1 MEPRFNWLRF
11 IADRSDILIAV
22 LVVGIVMM
30 MIIPMPTWLL
40 DILLTFNISFALVIL
55 MVSMFNAEPLDFS
68 VFPSL
73 LLIMTMF
80 RLALNVSSTRLI
92 LLNAYAG
99 EVISTFGSFVIGGNT
114 VVGFII
120 FLILV
125 VIQFIVITRG
135 AERVS
140 EVAARFTLDAM
151 PGKQMAIDADLN
163 AGLINEDEAR
173 TRRKNIQREADFYG
187 AMDGASK
194 FVRGDAIAGIII
206 VIINIIG
213 GLIIGMVQR
222 GMTASEAVEIY
233 TILTVGDG
241 LVTQIPALLISTA
254 TGIVVTRSA
263 SQSNLG
269 KELSLQV
276 LNYPRA
282 LGLAALILFALG
294 SIGLPR
300 IPMYALGAFFAV
312 LYLLSRNAAQPA
324 EKTEIAEDVAEAEQ
338 IKRPENVLELLQ
350 VEKMEMELGYGLIP
364 LVDTD
369 QGGDLLDRIVMI
381 RRQCAVELGFIVP
394 PIRIRDNM
402 QLKPN
407 SYLIKIKGAEI
418 ASGELLLD
426 NYLAIGPDI
435 ENDIDLPGVDT
446 VEPAFNLPARWINTT
461 QKDQAE
467 MKGYTVVDPP
477 SVLATH
483 LTAVIK
489 SHAYELL
496 GRQDVQNMVDYI
508 KEQNPAVVTDLI
520 PDIISLS
527 ELQKVLSN
535 LLREQV
541 SIRDLT
547 TILETLADYGR
558 LTKDTDVLTEY
569 VRQALRRQITRQY
582 AGDNKKLQVLTLDPA
597 VEDILRES
605 IQQSEFGSYLAV
617 DPEVAQ
623 SLINKVAR
631 YHEELIRK
639 GTTPIILCAPI
650 LRIYFKRL
658 LDRFMNDLV
667 VLSYNE
673 IDSNVQVEVVGM
685 VTA

>member
-1 MEPRFNWLRF
+1 
-11 IADRSDILIAV
+11 
-22 LVVGIVMM
+22 
-30 MIIPMPTWLL
+30 
-40 DILLTFNISFALVIL
+40 
-55 MVSMFNAEPLDFS
+55 
-68 VFPSL
+68 
-73 LLIMTMF
+73 
-80 RLALNVSSTRLI
+80 
-92 LLNAYAG
+92 
-99 EVISTFGSFVIGGNT
+99 
-114 VVGFII
+114 
-120 FLILV
+120 
-125 VIQFIVITRG
+125 
-135 AERVS
+135 
-140 EVAARFTLDAM
+140 
-151 PGKQMAIDADLN
+151 
-163 AGLINEDEAR
+163 
-173 TRRKNIQREADFYG
+173 
-187 AMDGASK
+187 
-194 FVRGDAIAGIII
+194 
-206 VIINIIG
+206 
-213 GLIIGMVQR
+213 
-222 GMTASEAVEIY
+222 
-233 TILTVGDG
+233 
-241 LVTQIPALLISTA
+241 
-254 TGIVVTRSA
+254 
-263 SQSNLG
+263 
-269 KELSLQV
+269 
-276 LNYPRA
+276 
-282 LGLAALILFALG
+282 
-294 SIGLPR
+294 
-300 IPMYALGAFFAV
+300 
-312 LYLLSRNAAQPA
+312 
-324 EKTEIAEDVAEAEQ
+324 
-338 IKRPENVLELLQ
+338 
-350 VEKMEMELGYGLIP
+350 
-364 LVDTD
+364 
-369 QGGDLLDRIVMI
+369 
-381 RRQCAVELGFIVP
+381 
-394 PIRIRDNM
+394 
-402 QLKPN
+402 
-407 SYLIKIKGAEI
+407 
-418 ASGELLLD
+418 
-426 NYLAIGPDI
+426 
-435 ENDIDLPGVDT
+435 
-446 VEPAFNLPARWINTT
+446 
-461 QKDQAE
+461 
-467 MKGYTVVDPP
+467 VDPP